1 MNIIDLKNLH
11 LFPGF
16 LNSLLQYT
24 FNTVLQKLAPQI
36 YQKLMEA
43 DKTTASNYDSK
54 SELLIPES
62 KSVSAP
68 NALLQNAQQMADVKF
83 DFAVL

>member
-1 MNIIDLKNLH
+1 
-11 LFPGF
+11 
-16 LNSLLQYT
+16 
-24 FNTVLQKLAPQI
+24 
-36 YQKLMEA
+36 MEA
-43 DKTTASNYDSK
+43 DKTTASNYDSR
-54 SELLIPES
+54 SELLVPES